1 MRLARRGDKM
11 MKEPPAI
18 LLTDL
23 AFNLLIFF
31 VVCSSN
37 EPETGRKQ
45 AVPSGSKEQQAAKQA
60 EQNVEVSLTRA
71 TAAINGDPIPLP
83 DFTSKMK
90 QVLTGKT
97 KPEQRL
103 VVVKTTKDTPY
114 HHWIRVTGM
123 IEEAGGVIAVVV
135 EETKTVVTP

>member
-1 MRLARRGDKM
+1 MRIARRGNKM
-11 MKEPPAI
+11 LRESPAI

-31 VVCSSN
+31 VVCAST

-45 AVPSGSKEQQAAKQA
+45 KVPSSSKEQAEKPQG
-60 EQNVEVSLTRA
+60 EQNLEVSLTR
-71 TAAINGDPIPLP
+71 TGAAINGENVALA
-83 DFTSKMK
+83 DFTPKMR
-90 QVLTGKT
+90 QLLAGKT
-97 KPEQRL
+97 KPEQRM

-123 IEEAGGVIAVVV
+123 VEQAGGVIAVLV
-135 EETKTVVTP
+135 EESKTVVTP